1 MDIITTAEANQKAKF
16 QRLNS
21 ELLQEIH
28 YNHSSLPQ
36 SFKIFIKISGKKTDD
51 SDELLHTV
59 TSSSGVSCLD
69 DSQSLTF
76 DEMQL
81 LQEVSNRPYNS
92 EFYVYID
99 TKPLV
104 IRMKVVMG
112 MQIKNSE
119 KHGNSA
125 VD

>member
-21 ELLQEIH
+21 ELLREIH
-28 YNHSSLPQ
+28 QNHSSLPQ
-36 SFKIFIKISGKKTDD
+36 NFKIFINVSGQKTDD

-81 LQEVSNRPYNS
+81 LQEVSNRVYNS
-92 EFYVYID
+92 EFYVYIEI
-99 TKPLV
+99 KPLV

-112 MQIKNSE
+112 MQIENSE